1 MTGSKSTPAH
11 RGLWSSRMAFILAA
25 TGSAVGL
32 GNIWKF
38 PYVTGENG
46 GGAFVLVYL
55 LCIAI
60 VGIPIMMAEVYIGRS
75 GRHNPIT
82 SFRLV
87 AERNLASPVWRISA
101 IVGVL
106 AAFIILSFY
115 SVIGGWAASYVGHA
129 AMGDFTGQSAD
140 AIGELFGGLL
150 ASPVTLL
157 IWHTIFMALV
167 IFVVA
172 RGLKSGL
179 ERAVTI
185 LMPALFALL
194 LVAVGYAT
202 TTGHFGD
209 AVAFLFT
216 PDFGALTMDGVLVAL
231 GHAFF
236 TLSLGMAI
244 MMAYGSYLGDDV
256 SVGRTAVTVS
266 IMDTVVALMAGLA
279 IFPVVFANGLEAGAG
294 PGLIFQTLPLAFGQM
309 PMGSI
314 FGALFF
320 VLLLFA
326 AWTSAISLLEPV
338 VEWLED
344 KLIVGRVGSTVVVG
358 VACWLLGIASILSL
372 NEWSGF
378 APLGMFERFEGNTI
392 FDLLDFFTAN
402 VMLPLSGLLTAL
414 FVGWCVA
421 KESLQSNLALSGG
434 SFALWYNL
442 VRFVTPVAVAIVFV
456 YNLMS

>member
-82 SFRLV
+82 SFRLL
-87 AERNLASPVWRISA
+87 AERNLVSPVWRISA

-129 AMGDFTGQSAD
+129 AMGDFAGQSAD

-185 LMPALFALL
+185 LMPALFVLL

-256 SVGRTAVTVS
+256 SIGRTAVTVS

-344 KLIVGRVGSTVVVG
+344 KLIVGRAGSTVVVG

-421 KESLQSNLALSGG
+421 KESLQSNLALTGG

-456 YNLMS
+456 YNLMV

>member
-167 IFVVA
+167 ILVVA

-185 LMPALFALL
+185 LMPALFVLL

-202 TTGHFGD
+202 TTGHFGE
-209 AVAFLFT
+209 AVSFLFT
-216 PDFGALTMDGVLVAL
+216 PDFGALTMDSVLVAL

-244 MMAYGSYLGDDV
+244 MMAYGSYLGNDV

-309 PMGSI
+309 PMGSV

-358 VACWLLGIASILSL
+358 IACWLLGIASILSL

-421 KESLQSNLALSGG
+421 KESLQSNLALAGG